1 MTKLNFY
8 GETLTKTKVVNNIIK
23 TFNEANK
30 QGIDGLSWY
39 YDAHD
44 FAKFLSM
51 QHIDR
56 NFYNCLEH
64 GANVSSNKYNLLTKY
79 HVAGIIA
86 ALSPMQKWQK
96 NKELTE
102 LFIDYLEHGK
112 DFSLFP
118 YMKAQ
123 IAKAQRIAQLENKS
137 DLDSLANEIKAILSG
152 EKTKAFFENIAFPD
166 KAQTVTI
173 DRHALSI
180 ALGKKL
186 NKEQLNSHLMSKRA
200 YEFFVEC
207 YKLAANKLNVQ
218 PLAIQAQTWE
228 LWRAYGQ
235 EFQFKLNNLLKL
247 VD

>member
-1 MTKLNFY
+1 MNKMNFY
-8 GETLTKTKVVNNIIK
+8 GETLTRTKVVNNVIK
-23 TFNEANK
+23 TFNEANNQK
-30 QGIDGLSWY
+30 VNGLDWY
-39 YDAHD
+39 FEANS
-44 FAKFLSM
+44 FAKLLSM

-56 NFYNCLEH
+56 NFYTCVMH
-64 GANVSSNKYNLLTKY
+64 GSNASKNDYNLLTKY
-79 HVAGIIA
+79 HVAGIIS
-86 ALSPMQKWQK
+86 ALSPMQNWQR

-102 LFIDYLEHGK
+102 LFIDYLEKGK

-123 IAKAQRIAQLENKS
+123 VMKAQRIAQLRAPANLE
-137 DLDSLANEIKAILSG
+137 LLADEIKAILGG

-166 KAQTVTI
+166 KSESITI

-186 NKEQLNSHLMSKRA
+186 NKEQLNSHSMNKKSYA
-200 YEFFVEC
+200 FFVEC
-207 YKLAANKLNVQ
+207 YKLAAQKLNVQ

-228 LWRAYGQ
+228 LWRVYGG
-235 EFQFKLNNLLKL
+235 EFQYKLNNLLRL